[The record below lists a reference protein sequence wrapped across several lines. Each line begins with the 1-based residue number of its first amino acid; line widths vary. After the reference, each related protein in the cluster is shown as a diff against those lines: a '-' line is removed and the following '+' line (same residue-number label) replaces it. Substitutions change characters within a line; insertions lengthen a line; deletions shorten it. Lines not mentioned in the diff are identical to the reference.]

1 MKQTKRNKL
10 MVLIHW
16 AGMVLGALALAATA
30 YLFTVFILLFGDTL

>member
-16 AGMVLGALALAATA
+16 TGMVLGALALAVIA
-30 YLFTVFILLFGDTL
+30 YLFTVFILLLGDAL